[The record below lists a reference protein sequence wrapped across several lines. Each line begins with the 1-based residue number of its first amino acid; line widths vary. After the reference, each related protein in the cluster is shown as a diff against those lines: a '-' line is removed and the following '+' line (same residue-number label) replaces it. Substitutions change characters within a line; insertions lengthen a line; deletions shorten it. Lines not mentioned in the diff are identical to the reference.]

1 MWRVNNLLF
10 RDAQTF
16 FDYLK
21 QFKDQPVAFTYTNTV
36 SINNP
41 MEQ

>member
-10 RDAQTF
+10 RDAETF
-16 FDYLK
+16 LKYLK
-21 QFKDQPVAFTYTNTV
+21 QFKDQPVQVTYTNIV
-36 SINNP
+36 HINDP

>member
-10 RDAQTF
+10 RDAETF
-16 FDYLK
+16 LEYLK
-21 QFKDQPVAFTYTNTV
+21 QFKDQPVQVTYTSSV
-36 SINNP
+36 YINDP

>member
-16 FDYLK
+16 LDYLK
-21 QFKDQPVAFTYTNTV
+21 QFKDQPVVVTYTNTTTL
-36 SINNP
+36 NDP

>member
-10 RDAQTF
+10 RDADTF
-16 FDYLK
+16 LEYLK
-21 QFKDQPVAFTYTNTV
+21 QFKDQPVTVTYTNT
-36 SINNP
+36 SAINDP

>member
-1 MWRVNNLLF
+1 MWKVNNVLI

-16 FDYLK
+16 LNYLK
-21 QFKDQPVAFTYTNTV
+21 QFKDQPVTVTYTNTV
-36 SINNP
+36 VINDP

>member
-10 RDAQTF
+10 RDANTF
-16 FDYLK
+16 LEYLK
-21 QFKDQPVAFTYTNTV
+21 QFKDQPVTVTYTNTSV
-36 SINNP
+36 INDP